1 MTSAPVTA
9 ATPALLRRVNAGKL
23 LGVLSTA
30 GVMTGT
36 GLIQATGLTRATVHA
51 VCNDLIDMGWVVELD
66 PGRDDTAVGRPSR
79 RFEFNSRAGYVLG
92 IDIGAGR
99 TTVLLADLRGT
110 TMAKAGRSLSAV
122 KTPADRT
129 SLVHEAV
136 VEALAVAGVTDS
148 QVLAAGVGVAAPV
161 DRAGNILVDD
171 EFWRRFDTDLGKHL
185 TELHGWPALL
195 ENDANLAVLGEHWRG
210 EGQGVDDL
218 AVLLAG
224 ERFGSGLMDSGRL
237 LHGSR
242 GGAGEMLYL
251 KLVEGVGDTHG
262 IARIARERARELL
275 ADPTI
280 ETSLRALATERP
292 AGSNA
297 PIPTSTTLPSHSI
310 TAEQV
315 FAAAAAGDEVALG
328 ILRSLAVRTARVVA
342 TLAILVNPE
351 LVVIGGAVAEAAG
364 QLLPDIEQ
372 QLAGYTSTPPRVAA
386 SSLGDAI
393 VSVGAV
399 RHALNY
405 VEQHALDLQLTRPA

>member
-66 PGRDDTAVGRPSR
+66 PGRDDSTVGRPSR
-79 RFEFNSRAGYVLG
+79 RFEFNNRAGYVLG

-99 TTVLLADLRGT
+99 TTVLLADLRGQT
-110 TMAKAGRSLSAV
+110 LAKAGRSLSAV

-136 VEALAVAGVTDS
+136 VEALAVAGVSDS

-161 DRAGNILVDD
+161 DRAGKILVDD

-185 TELHGWPALL
+185 TELHGWPVFL

-210 EGQGVDDL
+210 QGQGVDDL

-262 IARIARERARELL
+262 IARIARDQAAELL
-275 ADPTI
+275 ADPSV
-280 ETSLRALATERP
+280 ETSLRSVTDV
-292 AGSNA
+292 
-297 PIPTSTTLPSHSI
+297 

-315 FAAAAAGDEVALG
+315 FAAAASGDEVALG
-328 ILRSLAVRTARVVA
+328 ILRSLASRTARVVA

-372 QLAGYTSTPPRVAA
+372 QLSGYTSTPPRVAV

-405 VEQHALDLQLTRPA
+405 VEQHALDLVLTRPA

>member
-99 TTVLLADLRGT
+99 TTVLLADLRGET
-110 TMAKAGRSLSAV
+110 LAKAGRSLSSV
-122 KTPADRT
+122 KTPAERT
-129 SLVHEAV
+129 GLVHEAV
-136 VEALAVAGVTDS
+136 VEALAVADVRDS

-171 EFWRRFDTDLGKHL
+171 EFWRRFDTDLGHRL
-185 TELHGWPALL
+185 TELHGWPVLL

-210 EGQGVDDL
+210 QGQGIDDL

-262 IARIARERARELL
+262 IARTTRDQAVAVL
-275 ADPTI
+275 ADPTVR
-280 ETSLRALATERP
+280 TRLRDVSEV
-292 AGSNA
+292 
-297 PIPTSTTLPSHSI
+297 
-310 TAEQV
+310 TAEEV

-328 ILRSLAVRTARVVA
+328 ILRSVAARTARVVA
-342 TLAILVNPE
+342 TLGILVNPE

-364 QLLPDIEQ
+364 QLLPDIEE
-372 QLAGYTSTPPRVAA
+372 QLAGYTSTPPRVAV

-405 VEQHALDLQLTRPA
+405 VEQHALDLVLTRSA

>member
-1 MTSAPVTA
+1 MTSAPAIA

-23 LGVLSTA
+23 LGILSSA

-51 VCNDLIDMGWVVELD
+51 VCNDLIEMGWVVELEA
-66 PGRDDTAVGRPSR
+66 GRDDSSVGRPSR

-99 TTVLLADLRGT
+99 TTVLLADLRGET
-110 TMAKAGRSLSAV
+110 VAKAGRSLSAV
-122 KTPADRT
+122 KTPAERT
-129 SLVHEAV
+129 ALVHEAV
-136 VEALAVAGVTDS
+136 VEALAAAGIADS
-148 QVLAAGVGVAAPV
+148 QVLAAGAGVAAPV

-171 EFWRRFDTDLGKHL
+171 EFWRRFDTGLGSQL
-185 TELHGWPALL
+185 TELHGWPVLL

-251 KLVEGVGDTHG
+251 KLVEGVGTTHG
-262 IARIARERARELL
+262 IARIVRDQAAQLL
-275 ADPTI
+275 ADPATR
-280 ETSLRALATERP
+280 TSLRALVGDQP
-292 AGSNA
+292 AGAA
-297 PIPTSTTLPSHSI
+297 PLPPTTAI

-315 FAAAAAGDEVALG
+315 FAAASDGDEVALG
-328 ILRSLAVRTARVVA
+328 ILRSVATRTARVVA

-351 LVVIGGAVAEAAG
+351 LVVLGGAVAEAAR
-364 QLLPDIEQ
+364 QLLPEIEQ
-372 QLAGYTSTPPRVAA
+372 QLADYTSTPPRVAV

-405 VEQHALDLQLTRPA
+405 VEQHALDLELTRPG